1 MERNL
6 KLKHAILTFSFFFIL
21 FFKLSSQDLKWK
33 NLFNEKDLSSFKI
46 LNGRADFKIE
56 NGIIIGISKMN
67 TPNTFLATK
76 RKYDDFILEFEAYIE
91 DGLNSGVQFRSNS
104 FSDYKDGRVHGYQ
117 CEIETSSRRWSGGI
131 YDEAR
136 RGWLYPLTRNPK
148 SKNAYV
154 KNQWNHFRI
163 EAYGNNIRTYVN
175 GIHCTNLFDDLS
187 SDGFIAFQ
195 VHSIKSLE
203 NEGKKVFWKNIRI
216 LDSNVESNLKIVDSN
231 VDEVSYLDNL
241 LTEREIKN
249 GYKLLWD
256 GLTSNG
262 WRSQKNNKFPE
273 KGWKIEN
280 GILSVLSSK
289 GLESQNGGDIVT
301 KKLFSNFE
309 LSVDFLISKGSNS
322 GIKYFVNT
330 DLNKGIGSAIGLE
343 FQILDDKNHPDAK
356 AGKNG
361 NRTIGSLYDLIRA
374 ENSSSGARGK
384 NFKGIGKWNNARIIV
399 KGGKVEHW
407 LNHVKVVEYDRFS
420 QTFKALVEKS
430 KYEKWD
436 NFGRW
441 KSGRILL
448 QDHGD
453 KVLFKNI
460 KIREFNYE

>member
-216 LDSNVESNLKIVDSN
+216 LDSNVESNL
-231 VDEVSYLDNL
+231 
-241 LTEREIKN
+241 
-249 GYKLLWD
+249 
-256 GLTSNG
+256 
-262 WRSQKNNKFPE
+262 
-273 KGWKIEN
+273 
-280 GILSVLSSK
+280 
-289 GLESQNGGDIVT
+289 
-301 KKLFSNFE
+301 
-309 LSVDFLISKGSNS
+309 
-322 GIKYFVNT
+322 
-330 DLNKGIGSAIGLE
+330 
-343 FQILDDKNHPDAK
+343 
-356 AGKNG
+356 
-361 NRTIGSLYDLIRA
+361 
-374 ENSSSGARGK
+374 
-384 NFKGIGKWNNARIIV
+384 
-399 KGGKVEHW
+399 
-407 LNHVKVVEYDRFS
+407 
-420 QTFKALVEKS
+420 
-430 KYEKWD
+430 
-436 NFGRW
+436 
-441 KSGRILL
+441 
-448 QDHGD
+448 
-453 KVLFKNI
+453 
-460 KIREFNYE
+460 